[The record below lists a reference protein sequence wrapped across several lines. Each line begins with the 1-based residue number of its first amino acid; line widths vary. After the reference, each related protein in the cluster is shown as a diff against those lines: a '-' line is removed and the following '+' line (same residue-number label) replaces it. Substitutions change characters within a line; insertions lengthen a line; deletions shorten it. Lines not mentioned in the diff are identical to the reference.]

1 MRSTESQ
8 QLLDLTRYESVRI
21 NQRVEPLEM
30 FTGFESQNQYEVLD
44 PQGNIIA
51 YAAETT
57 GTMSR
62 MFMGSNRFE
71 EIELRNTSGG
81 VILRLKE
88 RFGFPF
94 STHFISTAD
103 GQPWFQIK
111 QRWAWFRRKFAIWGD
126 GNPDLGIRGPMF
138 RPWTFWVD
146 EDGKQIGKIA
156 KRFSGVGTEMFTDA
170 DKFDI
175 EFHST
180 IAHQEQRL
188 RMLVMGFVI
197 DMKFFEGG
205 GRNRNSVIGAG
216 IFGASRR

>member
-1 MRSTESQ
+1 MRNMDSKE
-8 QLLDLTRYESVRI
+8 LLDLTRYESVRI

-30 FTGFESQNQYEVLD
+30 FTGFESKNQYEVLD
-44 PQGNIIA
+44 PQGDIIA

-57 GTMSR
+57 GTMAR

-71 EIELRNTSGG
+71 EIELRNTSGD

-94 STHFISTAD
+94 SKHLISAAD
-103 GQPWFQIK
+103 GQPMFEIK
-111 QRWAWFRRKFAIWGD
+111 QRWAWFKRKFAVWGD
-126 GNPDLGIRGPMF
+126 GNPEITISGPRF

-146 EDGKQIGKIA
+146 EGNTRVGKIA
-156 KRFSGVGTEMFTDA
+156 KRFSGIGTEMFTDA

-175 EFHST
+175 EFHSP

-197 DMKFFEGG
+197 DLKLFEDG
-205 GRNRNSVIGAG
+205 GRNRNAGIGAG